1 MEKKTVY
8 LGLGTNTGNK
18 QENMRRAIG
27 SLSLALGSPI
37 ACSTFMESEPWG
49 FESDN
54 TFLNCV
60 VAFSTSMPPLALLDT
75 TEQIERSMGRT
86 SKSINGQYS
95 DRIIDIDILFYGNEI
110 IDSKRLTVP
119 HPLLHKRTFV
129 LRPLHEIAPQL
140 THPAMGRT
148 IDELLATPSRRPA
161 TGSSA
166 MGSIKERPTR
176 CKTPKILSF
185 IVILQKKCFC
195 RDIYKNPYQGRNMH
209 LTSLI
214 WV

>member
-18 QENMRRAIG
+18 QENMTRAIEN
-27 SLSLALGSPI
+27 LSLALGSPT

-60 VAFSTSMPPLALLDT
+60 VAFKTAMPPLALLDT

-86 SKSINGQYS
+86 SKSLNGQYS
-95 DRIIDIDILFYGNEI
+95 DRIIDIDILFYGDEI
-110 IDSKRLTVP
+110 INSERLTVP
-119 HPLLHKRTFV
+119 HPLLHKRAFV

-140 THPAMGRT
+140 AHPAMGRT
-148 IDELLATPSRRPA
+148 IDELLATQ
-161 TGSSA
+161 
-166 MGSIKERPTR
+166 E
-176 CKTPKILSF
+176 
-185 IVILQKKCFC
+185 
-195 RDIYKNPYQGRNMH
+195 D
-209 LTSLI
+209 
-214 WV
+214 

>member
-18 QENMRRAIG
+18 QENMRRAIEN
-27 SLSLALGSPI
+27 LSLALGSPI

-86 SKSINGQYS
+86 SKSLNGQYS
-95 DRIIDIDILFYGNEI
+95 DRIIDIDILFYGDEI
-110 IDSKRLTVP
+110 IDCERLTVP
-119 HPLLHKRTFV
+119 HPLLHKRSFV

-148 IDELLATPSRRPA
+148 IDELLATQ
-161 TGSSA
+161 
-166 MGSIKERPTR
+166 E
-176 CKTPKILSF
+176 
-185 IVILQKKCFC
+185 
-195 RDIYKNPYQGRNMH
+195 D
-209 LTSLI
+209 
-214 WV
+214 